1 MIQASEQQRLKE
13 AAAQKSNEETQ
24 RPGHVR
30 VRRMINTEARSTTG
44 GPPTLPES
52 PKRARRTSH
61 ARATQPTTPIPRPVR
76 NYRASTKYT
85 LRSLD
90 KKSNGAEPN
99 KKIDAET
106 YKETSWRY
114 ERTTGSSFI
123 NDTQKKFNVSVTRH
137 STVTG
142 NQ

>member
-30 VRRMINTEARSTTG
+30 VRRMRNTEARSTTG

-85 LRSLD
+85 LRSSD

-99 KKIDAET
+99 KKL
-106 YKETSWRY
+106 
-114 ERTTGSSFI
+114 
-123 NDTQKKFNVSVTRH
+123 TQRH
-137 STVTG
+137 IRKLHGDMNGQPAHLLLMTPKRNSMFPLHG
-142 NQ
+142 IRL